1 MTDLF
6 GVLQEKGMCLG
17 SLKKASFDMKTF
29 ANELC
34 RFICESLS
42 NKTKP
47 GLVLSTMS
55 PRRFTDFQ
63 WYFGKS
69 DFMYVFFSI
78 LFLCRLD
85 EDLYRLNKTTPPS
98 VDFYDPLLPVLW
110 MTM

>member
-1 MTDLF
+1 
-6 GVLQEKGMCLG
+6 
-17 SLKKASFDMKTF
+17 MKTF

-42 NKTKP
+42 DKTKP

-63 WYFGKS
+63 WYFGES
-69 DFMYVFFSI
+69 DSVRVLYTLRFPYHV
-78 LFLCRLD
+78 D

-98 VDFYDPLLPVLW
+98 ADFYDPLLPVLW